1 MEITH
6 FSVQEEDNIEHIN
19 AKSHVFIIWQSNH
32 ENRFP
37 HIYMIEPVLSSLV
50 SYVIFHNLSNV
61 ELPFKGGTIFRNPS
75 QSYARFSQKCH
86 MEDLHKLCPT
96 HLNNDRKLS
105 HMSVPLIHLH

>member
-37 HIYMIEPVLSSLV
+37 YIYIYVYDRARALEFGVLC
-50 SYVIFHNLSNV
+50 YM
-61 ELPFKGGTIFRNPS
+61 S
-75 QSYARFSQKCH
+75 QCQ
-86 MEDLHKLCPT
+86 M
-96 HLNNDRKLS
+96 
-105 HMSVPLIHLH
+105 